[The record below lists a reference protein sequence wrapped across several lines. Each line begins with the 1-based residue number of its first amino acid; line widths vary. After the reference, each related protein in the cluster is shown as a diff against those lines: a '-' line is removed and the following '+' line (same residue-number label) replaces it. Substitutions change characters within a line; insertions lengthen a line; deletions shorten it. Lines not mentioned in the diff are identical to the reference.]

1 MSQPQWQPPASGSA
15 QPAPYPNYQDPT
27 GYWGPEGQAWVLRLD
42 AELSNG
48 QKLTAEGVT
57 WYYQDGNL
65 ANAVG

>member
-1 MSQPQWQPPASGSA
+1 MSDVSFDLPATLGA
-15 QPAPYPNYQDPT
+15 EQRLT
-27 GYWGPEGQAWVLRLD
+27 LRLD